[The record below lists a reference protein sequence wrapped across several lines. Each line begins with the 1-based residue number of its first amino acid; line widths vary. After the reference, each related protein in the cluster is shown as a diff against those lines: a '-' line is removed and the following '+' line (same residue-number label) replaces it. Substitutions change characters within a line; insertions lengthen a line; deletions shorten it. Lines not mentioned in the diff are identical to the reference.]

1 VLAFVANLSL
11 FPIFIGFVII
21 VIVRLENPRTVGI
34 LELRD
39 TIVCVDTILDL
50 ASSVVFGN
58 F

>member
-34 LELRD
+34 LDLRD